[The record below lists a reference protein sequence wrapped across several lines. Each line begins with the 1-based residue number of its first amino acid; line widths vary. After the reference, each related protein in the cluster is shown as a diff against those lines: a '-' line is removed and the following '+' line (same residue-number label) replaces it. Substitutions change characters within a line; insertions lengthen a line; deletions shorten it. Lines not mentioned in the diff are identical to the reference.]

1 MEPDS
6 YNWKQLNKQYTG
18 LVEEI
23 SDIRKYFFTK
33 RIIDV
38 WIWLNDDVV
47 IFPSIIDFK
56 KKVSTMNFDRFL
68 TVTVWFYV
76 VYLKH
81 VSIRVALYL
90 FYLKN

>member
-1 MEPDS
+1 VEPDS

-38 WIWLNDDVV
+38 WI
-47 IFPSIIDFK
+47 
-56 KKVSTMNFDRFL
+56 
-68 TVTVWFYV
+68 
-76 VYLKH
+76 
-81 VSIRVALYL
+81 
-90 FYLKN
+90 